1 MIFFFYGED
10 SFRAQ
15 QKIKNIR
22 DKFKAKVGGDGY
34 NIDYLDGNLLTIAD
48 FFKSVKSCGF
58 LVTKKL
64 IIIRDI
70 FDNKKLKNIQD
81 EIIKFLKTQKDDPEE
96 NYLIFWQTGKTDA
109 RSKLYKALKKF
120 KFTEEF
126 NVLSTPKLI
135 SWLKKEVANHKKS
148 ITEEALN
155 LLLIC
160 VGNNLWQLHQE
171 INKLVNF
178 CKKEIKVEDVK
189 KLVHAKTDNNIF
201 NLVDAI
207 GNKNKKLALNLIE
220 KQLDNGVAIQYI
232 ITMIVRQFRLIL
244 KIKSFS
250 ENKITQDWAIAQ
262 TLKLPNF
269 VAKKILIQSNL
280 FTLIELKKIYQ
291 QLLLIDEKIKIYT
304 GKEKILLLKMI
315 NEF

>member
-22 DKFKAKVGGDGY
+22 DKFKSKVGGDGY
-34 NIDYLDGNLLTIAD
+34 NIEYLDGDLLTIAD
-48 FFKSVKSCGF
+48 FFKSIRSGGF

-70 FDNKKLKNIQD
+70 FNNKKLKNIQD

-126 NVLSTPKLI
+126 NILSIPKLI
-135 SWLKKEVANHKKS
+135 SWIKKEVANHKRS

-171 INKLVNF
+171 INKLTSF
-178 CKKEIKVEDVK
+178 CQKEIKEEDVK
-189 KLVHAKTDNNIF
+189 NLVHAKIDDNIF
-201 NLVDAI
+201 NLVDAL
-207 GNKNKKLALNLIE
+207 GNKDKKTALYLIE
-220 KQLDNGVAIQYI
+220 SQLTGGLAIQYI
-232 ITMIVRQFRLIL
+232 MTMIIRQFRLIL
-244 KIKSFS
+244 KIKSFT
-250 ENKITQDWAIAQ
+250 EDKVTQGWAIAQ
-262 TLKLPNF
+262 ALKLPNF
-269 VAKKILIQSNL
+269 LVQKIITQSNL
-280 FTLIELKKIYQ
+280 FNLKELKKIYQ
-291 QLLLIDEKIKIYT
+291 ELLLIDEKIKTST
-304 GKEKILLLKMI
+304 GQEKILLLKMI
-315 NEF
+315 NDF

>member
-15 QKIKNIR
+15 QKIKNIW

-126 NVLSTPKLI
+126 NILSTPKLI
-135 SWLKKEVANHKKS
+135 SWLKKEVANHKRS
-148 ITEEALN
+148 ITKKALN

>member
-64 IIIRDI
+64 IIIRNI